1 MTHGVQAAV
10 QAAIARSPPLPASAA
25 ELARPALLA
34 ALGHAWL
41 AQLAGPLLSALA
53 NALLASFLVGGPL
66 LFLVQQAVYAS
77 YAAGLVTHNQVRRP
91 RQVVRGLGRA
101 FLYLSIYLSRRRAC
115 STPWGCATGARRG
128 RRYRRSP
135 RCC

>member
-1 MTHGVQAAV
+1 M
-10 QAAIARSPPLPASAA
+10 SLPLATQ
-25 ELARPALLA
+25 

-77 YAAGLVTHNQVRRP
+77 YAAGLVTHNQAP
-91 RQVVRGLGRA
+91 RLLNAMGLRD
-101 FLYLSIYLSRRRAC
+101 
-115 STPWGCATGARRG
+115 WGATAAQEE
-128 RRYRRSP
+128 SDVLLK
-135 RCC
+135 

>member
-1 MTHGVQAAV
+1 MRAAR
-10 QAAIARSPPLPASAA
+10 RSPPRPPSWRAPHSPNPSPDPNPRSANPNLNSNPNPNQAS
-25 ELARPALLA
+25 PALLA

-77 YAAGLVTHNQVRRP
+77 YAAGLVTHNQAP
-91 RQVVRGLGRA
+91 RLLNAMGLRD
-101 FLYLSIYLSRRRAC
+101 
-115 STPWGCATGARRG
+115 WGATAAQEE
-128 RRYRRSP
+128 SEVLLK
-135 RCC
+135 